1 MKNSVNKLVF
11 VLCSTALFSG
21 PLMGQAYR
29 DITLKVV
36 NEDAKPISGA
46 TAAIS
51 FLQGRDR
58 DRHEGMTNEDGKY
71 SASGMS
77 IVGVRV
83 SAKAENHYA
92 ASLHHSPDF
101 KRPRGKDELT
111 LVLPTIREPVSLFS
125 CRVHYLQFP
134 AQNEWLGYDF
144 AAGDWVAPHGEGEEA
159 DIRFRFRTEFTG
171 YAGSGEK
178 LERAMEISKTL
189 AQRAG
194 KEFSE
199 EEFRKSAGHW
209 EGTLELSFPGEK
221 EGLIE
226 VVDRFWP
233 HSELKLPHRAPE
245 SGYSPTRRYEAHTR
259 GPRMDDPDVGYFLR
273 TRVQLD
279 AKGDIVSAHYAKIYG
294 DFRFDP
300 RGAVSFTYYF
310 NPTPNDRNLEFDP
323 KRNLFPKDRDG
334 TNNLSP

>member
-1 MKNSVNKLVF
+1 MKKSVNTLAF
-11 VLCSTALFSG
+11 VLFAAALLSE

-46 TAAIS
+46 SASIS

-58 DRHEGMTNEDGKY
+58 DRHEGRTNGDGKY

-83 SAKAENHYA
+83 SATAENHYA

-101 KRPRGKDELT
+101 KKPRGEDEIT
-111 LVLPTIREPVSLFS
+111 LVLPTIKTPVPLLSS
-125 CRVHYLQFP
+125 RVHYLQFP
-134 AQNEWLGYDF
+134 VQNEWLGYDF
-144 AAGDWVAPHGEGEEA
+144 AAGDWVAPHGKGEET
-159 DIRFRFRTEFTG
+159 DIRFRFQAKFTG

-178 LERAMEISKTL
+178 LERALEISKTL

-199 EEFRKSAGHW
+199 EEFKKSAGHW

-226 VVDRFWP
+226 VTDRYWP
-233 HSELKLPHRAPE
+233 HSELKLPHQAPE
-245 SGYSPTRRYEAHTR
+245 TGYLPTRRYAAHTR
-259 GPRMDDPDVGYFLR
+259 GPRLDDPEVGYFLR
-273 TRVQLD
+273 TRVKLD
-279 AKGDIVSAHYAKIYG
+279 AAGEIVSAHYAKIYG

-323 KRNLFPKDRDG
+323 MHNLFPKDRDG